1 MKILPFLVHF
11 GSILSVVGNIEN
23 IINVEKIHTNYN
35 ETITELLGIKD
46 KHIKIQFVFTY
57 NDRANNINL
66 LLHTDYLNYRIKLVG
81 KRHPRVNS

>member
-35 ETITELLGIKD
+35 ETITELLGK
-46 KHIKIQFVFTY
+46 KINISKY
-57 NDRANNINL
+57 NL
-66 LLHTDYLNYRIKLVG
+66 YLHTTTE
-81 KRHPRVNS
+81 RVTLIFYSILTI